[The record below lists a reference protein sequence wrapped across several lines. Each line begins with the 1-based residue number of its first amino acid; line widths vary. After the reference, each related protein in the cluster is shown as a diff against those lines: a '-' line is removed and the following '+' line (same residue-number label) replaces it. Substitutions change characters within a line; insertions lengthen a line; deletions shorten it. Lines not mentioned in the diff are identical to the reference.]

1 MAEAG
6 CPILPLPLA
15 KGFTHCWFEV
25 VPASSRK
32 VMPNAIT
39 RYDRNSFR
47 SQSHASEKHEI
58 MVADLSLARAEI
70 GLL

>member
-1 MAEAG
+1 M
-6 CPILPLPLA
+6 INA

-39 RYDRNSFR
+39 RYHRNSFR
-47 SQSHASEKHEI
+47 WQSHASEKQEI
-58 MVADLSLARAEI
+58 MAADLSLARTEI
-70 GLL
+70 GPL